1 MEKSPRIHFD
11 VPAKSRSQYEWYKS
25 VKWRMKEA
33 KIEVLFCKTGVY
45 QYQEKSECSYP
56 EPGYYSRV
64 SVDFRRFLVAFR

>member
-1 MEKSPRIHFD
+1 MHFD

-33 KIEVLFCKTGVY
+33 KIEVLFYKTGAY
-45 QYQEKSECSYP
+45 EYQEKSDCSYP

-64 SVDFRRFLVAFR
+64 SVDFRRVLVAFR